1 MTPALVIFDM
11 DGVLVDSERIA
22 NRILHEDLR
31 ANGVDLTLEES
42 TRSFVGRKAGWT
54 VANVRERW
62 GIVLPPD
69 FEKRLRERTLASYE
83 GELRA
88 VDGIEGVLDAL
99 AVPYCLASSSD
110 PVRIE
115 HSLGLCGLAARFEG
129 RAFSAVQ
136 VKNGKP
142 APDLFLFAARADGR
156 GARALRR
163 RRGHARR
170 AGGGEGGGN
179 ARLRLCRR
187 RAHAVRGTRGDGCD
201 GLRADGRT
209 AGPAYSFESRWMS
222 DEVSQRPPPRA
233 WTVA

>member
-1 MTPALVIFDM
+1 MNPALVIFDM

-62 GIVLPPD
+62 GIVLPAD

-88 VDGIEGVLDAL
+88 VDGIKEVLDAL
-99 AVPYCLASSSD
+99 PVPYCLASSSD
-110 PVRIE
+110 PLRIE
-115 HSLGLCGLAARFEG
+115 RSLGLCGLAGRFEG

-142 APDLFLFAARADGR
+142 APDLFLFAAERMGVAPARCAVVEDTLVGLAAAKAAGMPAFAYA
-156 GARALRR
+156 GAGHTPHAELAATGATVFDRMAELPALLTLS
-163 RRGHARR
+163 R
-170 AGGGEGGGN
+170 AGG
-179 ARLRLCRR
+179 
-187 RAHAVRGTRGDGCD
+187 
-201 GLRADGRT
+201 
-209 AGPAYSFESRWMS
+209 
-222 DEVSQRPPPRA
+222 
-233 WTVA
+233 

>member
-142 APDLFLFAARADGR
+142 APDLFLFAAERMGVAPAHCAVVEDTLVGLAAAKAAGMPAFAYAGAGHTPYAELAATGATVFGR
-156 GARALRR
+156 MAELPALLTLS
-163 RRGHARR
+163 R
-170 AGGGEGGGN
+170 AGG
-179 ARLRLCRR
+179 
-187 RAHAVRGTRGDGCD
+187 
-201 GLRADGRT
+201 
-209 AGPAYSFESRWMS
+209 
-222 DEVSQRPPPRA
+222 
-233 WTVA
+233 